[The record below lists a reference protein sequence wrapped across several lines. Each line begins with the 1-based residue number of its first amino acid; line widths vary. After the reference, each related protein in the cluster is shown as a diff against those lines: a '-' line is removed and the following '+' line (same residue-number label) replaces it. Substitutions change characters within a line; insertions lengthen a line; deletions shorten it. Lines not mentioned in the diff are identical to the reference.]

1 MPMGQEAGVTSSAR
15 DCSISS
21 SRSNG
26 SRPSRSSLLA
36 KVARGQPSTLVV
48 LALVGDNRF
57 DRGGIRPEISEI
69 EQVPEVSDCRAV
81 DRHVGAGRL
90 YRVWQVVTAAV
101 RERAQTAVALDKL
114 QDRDMVVIGV
124 IDEAFPGVGGCGN
137 HRDPRAVAEKVHWLD
152 IT

>member
-26 SRPSRSSLLA
+26 SRPSRSSLLT

-57 DRGGIRPEISEI
+57 DRGGIGSEIAEI
-69 EQVPEVSDCRAV
+69 EQVPEVADCRAV

-90 YRVWQVVTAAV
+90 YRVWQVVTAAC
-101 RERAQTAVALDKL
+101 RERLQTPVVFDKL
-114 QDRDMVVIGV
+114 QHRNLVVIGV
-124 IDEAFPGVGGCGN
+124 INQTFPRNGDTAIIVI
-137 HRDPRAVAEKVHWLD
+137 RVTSAIKP
-152 IT
+152 TS